1 MNWGFICL
9 VGILLFAIITTISLL
24 NFARRGDADALQ
36 DMSVVKRMKAQA
48 TVIGRVRNAIKDPM
62 RRDNEK
68 YEELAKIM
76 EELRA
81 EENEKG

>member
-48 TVIGRVRNAIKDPM
+48 TVIGRVRNAIKNPM
-62 RRDNEK
+62 QRDNEK
-68 YEELAKIM
+68 YEELAKM
-76 EELRA
+76 VGELGA
-81 EENEKG
+81 EENE